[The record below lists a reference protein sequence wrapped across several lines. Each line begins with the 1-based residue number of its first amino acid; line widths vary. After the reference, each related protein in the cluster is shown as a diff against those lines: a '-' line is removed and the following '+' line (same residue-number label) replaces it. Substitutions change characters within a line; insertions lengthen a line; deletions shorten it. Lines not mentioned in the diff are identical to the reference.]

1 MKSQPSDGN
10 LLSALYRSVFSRSE
24 AGAAARDAYFTPRI
38 ADADRQLEAL
48 SARIRGSYRRGA
60 LDWSAL
66 VGPEAS
72 TSTPDIRESGW
83 GRGSQLRKTMHGMD
97 IELSFGVESMSSV
110 ERGSGAPSQSVVLA
124 PGVTV
129 KASARN
135 APLALGRH
143 DVRWSIEEEAASG
156 ADRLRLLRERGD
168 ASAAAVDALPPALAK
183 ARARLI
189 EKAARITTGSDHVFA
204 VGRPAPRA
212 PGEPREFAR
221 GNFDADALIDLIERA
236 RALAHALATV

>member
-10 LLSALYRSVFSRSE
+10 LLSALYRSVFPRSGG
-24 AGAAARDAYFTPRI
+24 GADARDAYFTPRI
-38 ADADRQLEAL
+38 VDADHQLEAL

-60 LDWSAL
+60 LEWSAL
-66 VGPEAS
+66 ALAEAS
-72 TSTPDIRESGW
+72 ASSADRDAGW

-97 IELSFGVESMSSV
+97 IELTFGVESMSSA
-110 ERGSGAPSQSVVLA
+110 ERGAGAPSQSLVLA

-129 KASARN
+129 KASARH
-135 APLALGRH
+135 APLSLGRY

-156 ADRLRLLRERGD
+156 ADRLRLLRDRGD
-168 ASAAAVDALPPALAK
+168 ASAAAVDALPPALSK

-189 EKAARITTGSDHVFA
+189 EKASRITTGSAHVFA
-204 VGRPAPRA
+204 VGRAVPLA
-212 PGEPREFAR
+212 PGDPREFGR
-221 GNFDADALIDLIERA
+221 GNFDADALIDLVERA